1 MRLNRVFLQ
10 LKYLQMQNLQI
21 IGNIGQDAVI
31 KKNSNS
37 GEEFVTCSVACNES
51 YTNKDGEK
59 VEKTQWYDVI
69 IRRTGI
75 SKFLTAGSRI
85 FVSGRPVYSQYVNK
99 QNQTVIS
106 VQINADRVEF
116 FSMKKDDAPF

>member
-1 MRLNRVFLQ
+1 
-10 LKYLQMQNLQI
+10 MQNLQI

-69 IRRTGI
+69 IKRSGI
-75 SKFLTAGSRI
+75 AKYLTAGSRI
-85 FVSGRPVYSQYVNK
+85 FVSGRPSYSQYVNK
-99 QNQTVIS
+99 QNQTVVS
-106 VQINADRVEF
+106 VQLSADRVEF
-116 FSMKKDDAPF
+116 VSMKKEE